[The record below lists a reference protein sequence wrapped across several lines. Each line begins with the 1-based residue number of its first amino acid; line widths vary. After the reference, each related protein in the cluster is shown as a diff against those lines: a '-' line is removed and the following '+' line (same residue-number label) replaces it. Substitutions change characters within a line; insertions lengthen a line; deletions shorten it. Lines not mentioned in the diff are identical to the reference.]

1 MKPFEP
7 LCVRVDRM
15 LMSHSWLLTH
25 LNDFFVDDCWGQ
37 TPREWQEYLLKL
49 DWPSLASLPSL
60 SAAADTAADSVPAP
74 PPSLS
79 EFLSQTRHL
88 AQLCAR
94 QPSAPTLPPGTFG
107 DRLRSILDEYDATD
121 SGCHCARS
129 GSLTPFA
136 RCSRCPPRVR
146 GMARKKEHEVACLA
160 PVVMA
165 VAAAAACTRV
175 VDIGC
180 GQGYLDRELARRGL
194 DVLGVEAAAHN
205 TKVAQGAASSDASA
219 ITSGVAALS
228 ATECTE
234 CATEFATKCAAE
246 FATRC
251 VAEDAGRMRFVVE
264 SLRGDAE
271 APHRM
276 SALLQSMWPDLLQ
289 PPPPK
294 RRLLMCA
301 LHACGDL
308 TPTLLRC
315 FGESRECAALV
326 AVPCC
331 YNLLTVHDEEA
342 RAIKRR
348 QHADTDA
355 ADAAAGFVPAIAL
368 SAAPVAGFP
377 LSTAPLRSTM
387 PHSARM
393 VACQR
398 EAAGLP
404 PSWLPRGQRS
414 WAHHSEERGGAT
426 EQAVPPGEALPQ
438 PLAAQLMRCL
448 LEALVREHYS
458 DLVPSGQRLPS
469 GSGGGKKLERLHAS
483 TATPASFASF
493 AQLALARAS
502 MPERLTETQLSSFAA
517 SQCGWKRPPPESG
530 AGEVSVRVSER
541 VAQQQQLALLDAG
554 RRLAAF
560 ISLRAALAPLAEG
573 LFLSDALLSLE
584 QRDCEVALVPLFD
597 AELSPRNVAIVAI
610 KHGMQCQA

>member
-88 AQLCAR
+88 AQLCSR
-94 QPSAPTLPPGTFG
+94 QPSAPTLPPGSFG

-228 ATECTE
+228 ATECSE

-348 QHADTDA
+348 QPADTDA

-414 WAHHSEERGGAT
+414 WGHHSEERGGAT

-469 GSGGGKKLERLHAS
+469 GSGGVRSSSGCTPQQRRPRPLQALHSSHSRAPRCPS
-483 TATPASFASF
+483 GSPRPSSAALPPASAAGS
-493 AQLALARAS
+493 A
-502 MPERLTETQLSSFAA
+502 PPLSPAPGRSR
-517 SQCGWKRPPPESG
+517 SEWRSSSSSLYLMRGVDSPPS
-530 AGEVSVRVSER
+530 SRCVRHW
-541 VAQQQQLALLDAG
+541 
-554 RRLAAF
+554 
-560 ISLRAALAPLAEG
+560 P
-573 LFLSDALLSLE
+573 
-584 QRDCEVALVPLFD
+584 
-597 AELSPRNVAIVAI
+597 LSPRGFSSLTPSCHWSSETARLRWCRSLMPSCPHAMWPSSPSNMGCNVRLRIL
-610 KHGMQCQA
+610 